1 MQIINHKIDG
11 LYDLLEKIAA
21 DNDNRFNQLMG
32 RVTPMHDQVSAVQ
45 RNVEK
50 VERTTMETLR
60 DLESKDFQDFLTSVH
75 QSISQGHNA
84 LSSGIPLAISDSK
97 FKIQLLVTNV
107 LIEIVVDK
115 KRPSIFT
122 FLLAAVAV
130 QIMVVGAYMM
140 YKKRRNSAPKKY
152 L

>member
-1 MQIINHKIDG
+1 MVEDVFAANIKSQQDQFADLHNRLQIINHKIDG

-60 DLESKDFQDFLTSVH
+60 DLESKDFKDLLNSVH
-75 QSISQGHNA
+75 QSINQGHSA
-84 LSSGIPLAISDSK
+84 LSSNIPLAISDSK
-97 FKIQLLVTNV
+97 SSTGLDPFDSSTRDV
-107 LIEIVVDK
+107 
-115 KRPSIFT
+115 SC
-122 FLLAAVAV
+122 
-130 QIMVVGAYMM
+130 
-140 YKKRRNSAPKKY
+140 
-152 L
+152 

>member
-97 FKIQLLVTNV
+97 FKVQLLVRNV
-107 LIEIVVDK
+107 LI
-115 KRPSIFT
+115 
-122 FLLAAVAV
+122 
-130 QIMVVGAYMM
+130 
-140 YKKRRNSAPKKY
+140 
-152 L
+152 

>member
-1 MQIINHKIDG
+1 M
-11 LYDLLEKIAA
+11 
-21 DNDNRFNQLMG
+21 
-32 RVTPMHDQVSAVQ
+32 
-45 RNVEK
+45 
-50 VERTTMETLR
+50 
-60 DLESKDFQDFLTSVH
+60 
-75 QSISQGHNA
+75 
-84 LSSGIPLAISDSK
+84 
-97 FKIQLLVTNV
+97 
-107 LIEIVVDK
+107 IVVDK